1 MSDARHDA
9 APRAI
14 HLKDYCAPEFF
25 IDTVDLHFELGEE
38 RTRVRAQLQMRRAPT
53 TTAGAPLMLNG
64 HGFELES
71 ITLDGRALQSADYV
85 VEADSLTLAQ
95 VPEIFL
101 LDLVTVLRP
110 QDNTSLEGL
119 YKSSGN
125 FCTQCE
131 AQGFRKI
138 TYFLDRP
145 DVLARYTVTIS
156 GVQAKYPV
164 LLSNGN
170 CVARGKGEGGTH
182 WARWQDPFL
191 KPCYLFAMV
200 AGDLACVEDEFITR
214 SGRRV
219 VLQVFVQHHNATQ
232 CEHALRSLQKAM
244 QWDEETFGREYD
256 LDIYMIVAVDDF
268 NMGAMENK
276 GLNVFNSRYV
286 LAKPQSATDG
296 DYQAIESIIGHEYFH
311 NWSGNRVTCRDWFQL
326 SLKEGFTVFRDQEFS
341 ADMSSRA
348 VKRIADVNVLRTN
361 QFREDAGPMA
371 HPVRPES
378 YVEINNF
385 YTMTVYNKG
394 AELIRM
400 MRTIIGAQKFRA
412 GTDLYFA
419 RHDGQAVTTDDFV
432 RALEDASAIDLTQF
446 KRWYSQA
453 GTPELR
459 VERHYDAAARTC
471 TLTVRQRCPATP
483 GQPDKQPFHVPLA
496 LGLLDVNGNDLPLQL
511 AGEAE
516 PIGSTRVL
524 HVRNAEERYI
534 FVNIPH
540 PPVPSLLRGFSAPVK
555 IDIDLSEAERCF
567 LMAHDSDLFNRWEAS
582 QQLAVQIILK
592 LIERLQKGQAL
603 ELDATY
609 VRAVRQ
615 MLENPQLDP
624 ALVAQA
630 LSLPA
635 ETYIAEFMT
644 VVDPDAIHAACRFV
658 RRTLATA
665 LRDAWQQVFA
675 VNRDVGEYRIDA
687 VAMARRALKNTALG
701 YLMELADAD
710 IRRSCVEQFR
720 TGNNMTDV
728 VTALS
733 YLINSE
739 GAEGDAALAAFYTQ
753 WQDDNLVLDKWFA
766 IQSTSRRADAL
777 QRVVALTQHP
787 AFNIKNPNRMRSV
800 IGAFAHGNHVR
811 FHAGSGAGYA
821 LLGDYVIALN
831 ALNPQVAARL
841 VSAFTSWRRYDDGRQ
856 VLMKKQLERLRDY
869 AGLCKD
875 VFEIVSKSLA

>member
-1 MSDARHDA
+1 MSDARHDT
-9 APRAI
+9 APRATF
-14 HLKDYCAPEFF
+14 LKDYRAPEFL
-25 IDTVDLHFELGEE
+25 IDTVDLRFDLGEE
-38 RTRVRAQLQMRRAPT
+38 QTRVLSQLQMHRAPT
-53 TTAGAPLMLNG
+53 TAVNAPLVLNG

-71 ITLDGRALQSADYV
+71 IMIEGRVLSSAEFL
-85 VEADSLTLAQ
+85 VEADRLTIAR
-95 VPEIFL
+95 VPEVFL
-101 LDLVTVLRP
+101 LEIVTVLRP

-156 GVQAKYPV
+156 GEQAKYPV

-170 CVARGKGEGGTH
+170 CVARGTGEGGTH
-182 WARWQDPFL
+182 WARWQDPFP

-200 AGDLACVEDEFITR
+200 AGDLACVEDQFITR

-286 LAKPQSATDG
+286 MAKPQSATDG

-348 VKRIADVNVLRTN
+348 VKRIADVNALRTN

-400 MRTIIGAQKFRA
+400 MRAIIGAQKFRA

-432 RALEDASAIDLTQF
+432 RALEDVSATDLTQF

-459 VERHYDAAARTC
+459 VERSYDAAARTY
-471 TLTVRQRCPATP
+471 TLTVRQSCPATP
-483 GQPDKQPFHVPLA
+483 GQPEKQLFHIPLA
-496 LGLLDVNGNDLPLQL
+496 VGLLAADGKDLPLQL
-511 AGEAE
+511 AGETQ
-516 PIGSTRVL
+516 PTGTTRVL
-524 HVRNAEERYI
+524 HVRKAEERYTFI
-534 FVNIPH
+534 NISQE
-540 PPVPSLLRGFSAPVK
+540 PVPSLLRGFSAPVK
-555 IDIDLSEAERCF
+555 IDVDLSEAERCF
-567 LMAHDSDLFNRWEAS
+567 LMAHDCDLFNRWEAS
-582 QQLAVQIILK
+582 QQLAVKIILT
-592 LIERLQKGQAL
+592 LVERLKKRQAL
-603 ELDATY
+603 ELNAAY

-615 MLENPQLDP
+615 MLEDTQLDP

-644 VVDPDAIHAACRFV
+644 VVDPDVVHEACRFV
-658 RRTLATA
+658 RRTLATQ
-665 LRDAWQQVFA
+665 LRDVWQRVFTA
-675 VNRDVGEYRIDA
+675 NRDVGEYSIDA

-701 YLMELADAD
+701 YLMELDD
-710 IRRSCVEQFR
+710 VGIRHSCVEQFR

-728 VTALS
+728 VTALVF
-733 YLINSE
+733 LINSE
-739 GAEGDAALAAFYTQ
+739 GPEGDAALAEFYTQ
-753 WQDDNLVLDKWFA
+753 WKDDNLVLDKWFT
-766 IQSTSRRADAL
+766 IQSTSRRTDTL
-777 QRVVALTQHP
+777 QRVIALTQHP
-787 AFNIKNPNRMRSV
+787 AFNIKNPNRMRAV

-811 FHAGSGAGYA
+811 FHERGGAGYA

-831 ALNPQVAARL
+831 AMNPQVAARL
-841 VSAFTSWRRYDDGRQ
+841 VSAFTAWRRYDAGRQ
-856 VLMKKQLERLRDY
+856 VLMKQQLERLRDHE
-869 AGLCKD
+869 GLSKD

>member
-1 MSDARHDA
+1 MSDVRHDA

-14 HLKDYCAPEFF
+14 YLKDYRVPEFL
-25 IDTVDLHFELGEE
+25 IDTVDLRFDLGEDH
-38 RTRVRAQLQMRRAPT
+38 TRVRAQLQIRRASN
-53 TTAGAPLMLNG
+53 TAANAPLILNG

-71 ITLDGRALQSADYV
+71 ITLNGRVLSGTDYI
-85 VEADSLTLAQ
+85 VEVDSLMLAH
-95 VPEIFL
+95 VPEAFM
-101 LDLVTVLRP
+101 LDIVTVLRP

-145 DVLARYTVTIS
+145 DVLARYTVTLS
-156 GVQAKYPV
+156 GDEAKYPV

-170 CVARGKGEGGTH
+170 CVARGKGEAGIH
-182 WARWQDPFL
+182 WARWQDPFP

-200 AGDLACVEDEFITR
+200 AGDLACVEDEFITL

-244 QWDEETFGREYD
+244 QWDEEVFGREYD

-286 LAKPQSATDG
+286 LAKPHSATDA
-296 DYQAIESIIGHEYFH
+296 DYDAIESIIGHEYFH

-348 VKRIADVNVLRTN
+348 VNRIADVNALRTG

-400 MRTIIGAQKFRA
+400 MRAIIGAQKFRA

-432 RALEDASAIDLTQF
+432 RALEDASATDLTQF

-453 GTPELR
+453 GTPTLR
-459 VERHYDAAARTC
+459 IERNYDTVAHTC
-471 TLTVRQRCPATP
+471 TLTVRQTCPATP
-483 GQPDKQPFHVPLA
+483 GQPDKQPFHLPLA
-496 LGLLDVNGNDLPLQL
+496 LGLLDANGKDIALQL
-511 AGEAE
+511 SGEAK
-516 PIGSTRVL
+516 PGSTTRVL
-524 HVRNAEERYI
+524 QIQNPEEHYTFI
-534 FVNIPH
+534 NIPYK
-540 PPVPSLLRGFSAPVK
+540 PVPSLLRGFSAPVK
-555 IDIDLSEAERCF
+555 IEVDLSEAERCF

-582 QQLAVQIILK
+582 QQLLVQIILK
-592 LIERLQKGQAL
+592 LIERLKKGQAL
-603 ELDATY
+603 ALDAEY
-609 VRAVRQ
+609 VGAVRL
-615 MLENPQLDP
+615 MLNDPQLDP

-635 ETYIAEFMT
+635 ETYIAEFMP
-644 VVDPDAIHAACRFV
+644 VVDPDAIHNACHFV
-658 RRTLATA
+658 RRTLAIE
-665 LRDAWQQVFA
+665 LSDIWRQVFA
-675 VNRDVGEYRIDA
+675 NNRDVGEHSIDA
-687 VAMARRALKNTALG
+687 KAIARRALKNTALG
-701 YLMELADAD
+701 YLMELNDLD
-710 IRRSCVEQFR
+710 IRRACIEQFR
-720 TGNNMTDV
+720 SGNNMTDV
-728 VTALS
+728 LAALIF
-733 YLINSE
+733 LINSE
-739 GAEGDAALAAFYTQ
+739 GAEGDTALEAFYTQ
-753 WQDDNLVLDKWFA
+753 WQDDNLVLDKWFT
-766 IQSTSRRADAL
+766 IQSTSRRADTL
-777 QRVVALTQHP
+777 QRVVALTQHS
-787 AFNIKNPNRMRSV
+787 AFNIRNPNRIRSV

-811 FHAGSGAGYA
+811 FHELSGAGYA
-821 LLGDYVIALN
+821 LLADYVIALN
-831 ALNPQVAARL
+831 TLNPQVAARL
-841 VSAFTSWRRYDDGRQ
+841 VSAFTAWRRYDIRRQ
-856 VLMKKQLERLRDY
+856 VLMRTQLERLRDH
-869 AGLCKD
+869 AELCKD
-875 VFEIVSKSLA
+875 VYEIVSKSLA

>member
-1 MSDARHDA
+1 MSDVRHDA
-9 APRAI
+9 TPRAI
-14 HLKDYCAPEFF
+14 YLKDYRAPEFL
-25 IDTVDLHFELGEE
+25 IDTVDLHFNLGEKC
-38 RTRVRAQLQMRRAPT
+38 TRVRAQLQMRRAQ
-53 TTAGAPLMLNG
+53 AAAANAPLILNG

-71 ITLDGRALQSADYV
+71 VTLDGRVLSGGEYV
-85 VEADSLTLAQ
+85 VEADSLTLTQ
-95 VPEIFL
+95 VPEVFL
-101 LDLVTVLRP
+101 LDIVTVLRP

-145 DVLARYTVTIS
+145 DVLARYTVTLS
-156 GVQAKYPV
+156 GEQAKYPV

-170 CVARGKGEGGTH
+170 CVARGKGEDGTH
-182 WARWQDPFL
+182 WARWQDPFP

-232 CEHALRSLQKAM
+232 CEHALHSLQKAM
-244 QWDEETFGREYD
+244 QWDEEVFGREYD

-341 ADMSSRA
+341 ADMGSRA
-348 VKRIADVNVLRTN
+348 VERIGDVNALRTN

-385 YTMTVYNKG
+385 YTLTVYNKG

-400 MRTIIGAQKFRA
+400 MRALIGAQKFRA

-432 RALEDASAIDLTQF
+432 RALEEASATDLTQF

-471 TLTVRQRCPATP
+471 TLTVRQSCPATP
-483 GQPDKQPFHVPLA
+483 GQPDKQLFHLPLE
-496 LGLLDVNGNDLPLQL
+496 LGLLDTNGKDLLLQL
-511 AGEAE
+511 AGEVTST
-516 PIGSTRVL
+516 GTTRVL
-524 HVRNAEERYI
+524 QIRKAEERYTFI
-534 FVNIPH
+534 NIPNQ
-540 PPVPSLLRGFSAPVK
+540 PVPSLLRGFSAPVK
-555 IDIDLSEAERCF
+555 IDVDLSEAERCF

-592 LIERLQKGQAL
+592 LVERLQKRQAL
-603 ELDATY
+603 ELNAAY

-615 MLENPQLDP
+615 MLEDTQLDP

-635 ETYIAEFMT
+635 ETYIAEFMP
-644 VVDPDAIHAACRFV
+644 VVDPDAIHNACRFV
-658 RRTLATA
+658 RRTLAA
-665 LRDAWQQVFA
+665 ELRDVWQQVFA
-675 VNRDVGEYRIDA
+675 ANRDTGEYSIDA
-687 VAMARRALKNTALG
+687 AAMARRALKNTALG
-701 YLMELADAD
+701 YLMELEDAV
-710 IRRSCVEQFR
+710 IRRRCVEQFR
-720 TGNNMTDV
+720 SSNNMTDV
-728 VTALS
+728 LAALIL
-733 YLINSE
+733 LINSE
-739 GAEGDAALAAFYTQ
+739 GPEGDAALAEFYTQ

-766 IQSTSRRADAL
+766 IQSTSHRPDTL
-777 QRVVALTQHP
+777 QRVIALTQHS

-811 FHAGSGAGYA
+811 FHELSGAGYA

-831 ALNPQVAARL
+831 TLNPQVAARL
-841 VSAFTSWRRYDDGRQ
+841 VSAFTAWRRYDNGRQ
-856 VLMKKQLERLRDY
+856 VLMKQQLERLRDHD
-869 AGLCKD
+869 GLCKD
-875 VFEIVSKSLA
+875 VHEIVSKSLA